1 MRCRPGIATN
11 SDFSTA
17 PDQRRIAP
25 LSLLPPRVAHVAGYL
40 WFPYVLSFPVQVLT
54 GTVTTTAQYV
64 RGFAGQLIWLAIWLM
79 LYLLV
84 WTRGRRHYGA
94 VGG

>member
-1 MRCRPGIATN
+1 VELQFGI
-11 SDFSTA
+11 SLFLSG
-17 PDQRRIAP
+17 RIAP
-25 LSLLPPRVAHVAGYL
+25 LSLLPPRVAHVAEYL

-54 GTVTTTAQYV
+54 GTVTTAAQYA

-84 WTRGRRHYGA
+84 WSRGRKHYGA